1 MMFLSSNV
9 FIALGLLVN
18 GIGFPEIDEIS
29 HDKPV
34 TRHSVATRGVVAVA
48 AANCQPMAAAQDYL
62 YLTTR
67 RHLVPLLAVGG
78 KNPTAAPKAM
88 AARDAVSEV
97 ERAGDADTPGT
108 A

>member
-1 MMFLSSNV
+1 MHTHQELY
-9 FIALGLLVN
+9 L
-18 GIGFPEIDEIS
+18 
-29 HDKPV
+29 
-34 TRHSVATRGVVAVA
+34 T
-48 AANCQPMAAAQDYL
+48 AAQDYL
-62 YLTTR
+62 YLTTCR
-67 RHLVPLLAVGG
+67 QLVPLLAVGG

>member
-1 MMFLSSNV
+1 MEPQALERSKMHRDLSK
-9 FIALGLLVN
+9 G
-18 GIGFPEIDEIS
+18 
-29 HDKPV
+29 
-34 TRHSVATRGVVAVA
+34 TRAAAAPKAVATKGVVAVA